1 MPYNDFIHTKELQMI
16 TGDAL
21 LAKVKEL
28 TIMEPTKPVSQE
40 QSIARTQRGMT
51 EKEQLIRVKI
61 LPRLENLSDSLFDY
75 HDDGTAKKI
84 ILRELDKI
92 TKELVTILN
101 E

>member
-1 MPYNDFIHTKELQMI
+1 MI
-16 TGDAL
+16 
-21 LAKVKEL
+21 
-28 TIMEPTKPVSQE
+28 
-40 QSIARTQRGMT
+40 GMT
-51 EKEQLIRVKI
+51 DKEQLIRVKI
-61 LPRLENLSDSLFDY
+61 LPRLENLSDSLFNY